1 MRMLYFEDED
11 HMLIDGSTAKRC
23 TAIVTNE
30 RRARLCHSIKFL
42 VRVAFE
48 NTVGVV
54 QNSSDITA
62 K

>member
-1 MRMLYFEDED
+1 MEDGR
-11 HMLIDGSTAKRC
+11 GSSGIGSDK
-23 TAIVTNE
+23 
-30 RRARLCHSIKFL
+30 SIGLVEGILLPAEAEESNRSRPKFL

-54 QNSSDITA
+54 QNSADITA